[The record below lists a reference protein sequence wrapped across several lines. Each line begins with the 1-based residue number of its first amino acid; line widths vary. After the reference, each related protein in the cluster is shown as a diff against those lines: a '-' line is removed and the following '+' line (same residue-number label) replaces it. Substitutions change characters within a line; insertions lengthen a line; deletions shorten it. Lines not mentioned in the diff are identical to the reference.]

1 MESVS
6 TRESVHEMTSTRH
19 MFVIF
24 TSRRTAAYKSRTSHH
39 AELDTHMNTATPRKP
54 SETKKTEC
62 HLRDLAYGQKDRCEG
77 FKTTH
82 LMSSLEACGQRD
94 STLMADIVAGQKQLC
109 HGVVGLVMFHAMAAA
124 AIAARM

>member
-19 MFVIF
+19 MLVIL
-24 TSRRTAAYKSRTSHH
+24 TSRRTAANKSRTSHN
-39 AELDTHMNTATPRKP
+39 AELDTHMNSTPRKP

-82 LMSSLEACGQRD
+82 LMSSLDAFSQRD
-94 STLMADIVAGQKQLC
+94 STLISDIVQVQIQVFDGA
-109 HGVVGLVMFHAMAAA
+109 VGLVMFHATAAA